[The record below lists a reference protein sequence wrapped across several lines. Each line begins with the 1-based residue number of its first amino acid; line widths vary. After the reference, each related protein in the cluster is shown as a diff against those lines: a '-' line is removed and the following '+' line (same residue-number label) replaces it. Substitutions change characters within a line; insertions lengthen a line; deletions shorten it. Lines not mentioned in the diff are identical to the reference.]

1 MGLICLKCERE
12 FKPEGDKLQ
21 ANAKMGEQTKQ
32 AYDSLLR
39 DATTKLGSI
48 REWFVDHVEFERTWH
63 DEYMT
68 AEPDELRL
76 LGEILG
82 VFDSE

>member
-1 MGLICLKCERE
+1 MKRCDVVDSEAVRMNE
-12 FKPEGDKLQ
+12 
-21 ANAKMGEQTKQ
+21 